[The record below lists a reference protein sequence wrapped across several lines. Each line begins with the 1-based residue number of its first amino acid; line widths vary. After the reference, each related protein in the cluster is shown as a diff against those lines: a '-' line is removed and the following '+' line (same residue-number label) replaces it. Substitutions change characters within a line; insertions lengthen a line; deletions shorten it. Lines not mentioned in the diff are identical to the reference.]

1 MSSGP
6 TLRNVATW
14 DDVRSIAL
22 DLPGAVEDR
31 SGSTIA
37 WRVGSKAFAWE
48 RVLRRGER
56 ELLGDR
62 APDGPALGLRTA
74 EAESVDAL
82 VAARPG
88 VFFTIAG
95 YGIHPMVLLHVERA
109 TYEDLDEAI
118 TDAWMARA
126 SKRAVAGFLAGPRCD
141 RRPGAVDSGAV
152 PQRAR
157 GASGGAKGRGTD
169 R

>member
-1 MSSGP
+1 M
-6 TLRNVATW
+6 ATW

-22 DLPGAVEDR
+22 GLPGAVEDR
-31 SGSTIA
+31 SGSTTA

-62 APDGPALGLRTA
+62 APAGPALGLRTA
-74 EAESVDAL
+74 DPESVDAL

-88 VFFTIAG
+88 VFFTVAG
-95 YGIHPMVLLHVERA
+95 YGIHPMVLLDVERA

-118 TDAWMARA
+118 TDAWTARA
-126 SKRAVAGFLAGPRCD
+126 SKRALRDFLHG
-141 RRPGAVDSGAV
+141 S
-152 PQRAR
+152 
-157 GASGGAKGRGTD
+157 
-169 R
+169 